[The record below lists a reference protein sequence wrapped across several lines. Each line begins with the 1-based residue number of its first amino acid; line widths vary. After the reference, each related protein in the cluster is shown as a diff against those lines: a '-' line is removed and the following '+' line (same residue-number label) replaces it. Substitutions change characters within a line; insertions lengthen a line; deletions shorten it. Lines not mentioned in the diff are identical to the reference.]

1 MAFSESR
8 RKFLKLSLTGV
19 AAAGALMFLRKA
31 TSLFDPISEE
41 EYEKMLLGAV
51 QNAFR
56 LTDEGSLL
64 NLEYYFINC
73 AYKGNKVWAKYGPFE
88 NYMVVRLPQ
97 QHMAEQN
104 FREND

>member
-41 EYEKMLLGAV
+41 EYARERGK
-51 QNAFR
+51 
-56 LTDEGSLL
+56 
-64 NLEYYFINC
+64 
-73 AYKGNKVWAKYGPFE
+73 
-88 NYMVVRLPQ
+88 
-97 QHMAEQN
+97 AEQVL
-104 FREND
+104 RELVRG